1 MSDKEQMD
9 GGTLET
15 LSAEEVRPL
24 YDRGEIVLIDVRTPA
39 EYAFERIN
47 GALLFPMSSFDAKR
61 LPDPG
66 GKPIV
71 FHCGSGVRSQRV
83 AQACLAAGWTHIR
96 HMAGG
101 LAAWKGLGYPHIA
114 TDMAS
119 GAPVE
124 RGA

>member
-1 MSDKEQMD
+1 VADYEQME

-15 LSAEEVRPL
+15 LSPEEVRAM
-24 YDRGEIVLIDVRTPA
+24 YDRNEIVLIDVRTPA
-39 EYAFERIN
+39 EYAFERID
-47 GALLFPMSSFDAKR
+47 GALLFPMSSFDAAR

-66 GKPIV
+66 SKPVV

-83 AQACLAAGWTHIR
+83 AQACLAAGWTHAR

-119 GAPVE
+119 GVPVE